1 LNAEGQECGIL
12 INRGWV
18 PLDLKDVRMHY
29 TSNTSGI
36 VTGILYRG
44 DEKNKYSKPNE
55 PTIERYTRVDP
66 YDFSLIN

>member
-1 LNAEGQECGIL
+1 
-12 INRGWV
+12 
-18 PLDLKDVRMHY
+18 MHY
-29 TSNTSGI
+29 TSNTSGV